1 MTHNYFTISDSLID
15 LFTYSSRGEP
25 LKNYFTLQPKSKFL
39 HLSESTFQFYN
50 ILIELFNLITL
61 DYYTDVIYY
70 IM

>member
-15 LFTYSSRGEP
+15 FFTYSSGEK
-25 LKNYFTLQPKSKFL
+25 LNDYFTLQPKSKFL